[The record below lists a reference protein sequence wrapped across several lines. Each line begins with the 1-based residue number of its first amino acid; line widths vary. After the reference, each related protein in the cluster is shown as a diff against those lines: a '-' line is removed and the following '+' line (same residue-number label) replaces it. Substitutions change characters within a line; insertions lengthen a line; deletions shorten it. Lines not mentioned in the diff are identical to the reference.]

1 MEIAAEVWFWVGPE
15 ATGTARFGRDCG
27 RKCSAIGRL
36 ERMRITPISH
46 LAAEREGIRDGVLE
60 ALGAAK
66 GGEDVCG

>member
-1 MEIAAEVWFWVGPE
+1 
-15 ATGTARFGRDCG
+15 
-27 RKCSAIGRL
+27 
-36 ERMRITPISH
+36 MRITPISR